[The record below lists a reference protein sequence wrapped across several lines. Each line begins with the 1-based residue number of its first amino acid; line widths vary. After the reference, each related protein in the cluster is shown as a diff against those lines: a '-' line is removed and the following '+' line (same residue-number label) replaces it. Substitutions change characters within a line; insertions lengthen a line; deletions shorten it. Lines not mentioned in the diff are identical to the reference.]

1 MQKQSMTKGRN
12 VVLRKIAQIK
22 IYFQRVQTYL
32 SIISVLMIASM
43 FIDSLG
49 LNVSIPIKII
59 ILASVVLG
67 ALLWGYL
74 DTKLGLFRIEQ
85 EKINTQVPQLYT
97 IINLLVE
104 IKNKLN
110 GTT

>member
-1 MQKQSMTKGRN
+1 
-12 VVLRKIAQIK
+12 
-22 IYFQRVQTYL
+22 
-32 SIISVLMIASM
+32 MIASM

-59 ILASVVLG
+59 ILTSVVLG

-85 EKINTQVPQLYT
+85 EKINAQVPQLYT
-97 IINLLVE
+97 IINLLNE